1 MTRFSNKNNKANLIA
16 TIIFVFAI
24 AAAVTVIILLDP
36 IGRDKDEYSWI
47 TSDPAAEDGML
58 DGSFYN
64 GKKNE
69 AGILSYKI
77 AESIT
82 IESDGIGNIMA
93 ENSGKNNYIM
103 KLKIV
108 VGDETIYET
117 GYLKPNQH
125 IKSDKFDVIPEVGT
139 YEAKA
144 VFEGFD
150 PTTETSVGTTGR
162 EITVT
167 VIK

>member
-1 MTRFSNKNNKANLIA
+1 MSNFSNGNKKGTLI
-16 TIIFVFAI
+16 TTLIFVFI
-24 AAAVTVIILLDP
+24 VAVTVGVIIFLNP
-36 IGRDKDEYSWI
+36 MEKTKNEYDWI
-47 TSDPAAEDGML
+47 TSDPVAEDGML
-58 DGSFYN
+58 DGSYYK
-64 GKKNE
+64 GEKN
-69 AGILSYKI
+69 APGYLSYKI

-82 IESDGIGNIMA
+82 LDSDGTGNIMA

-108 VGDETIYET
+108 IDGETVYET

-139 YEAKA
+139 YEADA

-150 PTTETSVGTTGR
+150 PTTEASIGTTGR
-162 EITVT
+162 KIKIN
-167 VIK
+167 VIE

>member
-1 MTRFSNKNNKANLIA
+1 
-16 TIIFVFAI
+16 
-24 AAAVTVIILLDP
+24 
-36 IGRDKDEYSWI
+36 
-47 TSDPAAEDGML
+47 
-58 DGSFYN
+58 
-64 GKKNE
+64 
-69 AGILSYKI
+69 
-77 AESIT
+77 
-82 IESDGIGNIMA
+82 
-93 ENSGKNNYIM
+93 M

-108 VGDETIYET
+108 IGDEVIYET

-125 IKSDKFDVIPEVGT
+125 ITSDIFDIVPEAGT

-144 VFEGFD
+144 IFEGFD